1 MNYMAFI
8 IYLPG
13 TRSYVSNVSRDRDNR
28 DRIDWYSHSVDACNA
43 VSFTEA
49 AAHAIAAQLRKR
61 FNAATH
67 IELCL

>member
-1 MNYMAFI
+1 MAFI

-28 DRIDWYSHSVDACNA
+28 DRIEWYSHSVDVCNA
-43 VSFTEA
+43 ASFTEA
-49 AAHAIAAQLRKR
+49 AAHAIAAQIRKM

-67 IELCL
+67 VELCL